1 MPSSLQ
7 WTDTTGAATLTNG
20 KPVPGDRFTA
30 WTPFTQPIGPRHAA
44 LGTGIVFSWAHRTDY
59 GASLQLT
66 QIPRTSLDLVM
77 RLVRHLI
84 AGGAVTVNTG
94 DSATR
99 IYSAGLRPDTEPV
112 LERSDAQNIEYTLSL
127 ELINRGAAD
136 MLCTYSP

>member
-1 MPSSLQ
+1 MSTSLA
-7 WTDTTGAATLTNG
+7 WTDGVGAATLNNG

-30 WTPFTQPIGPRHAA
+30 WTPFTNPIGPRYAA

-59 GASLQLT
+59 GASFQLT

-94 DSATR
+94 DSASRVYT
-99 IYSAGLRPDTEPV
+99 AGLRPDTEPT
-112 LERSDAQNIEYTLSL
+112 LERSDAQNIEYTLSI
-127 ELINRGAAD
+127 ELINRAAAD
-136 MLCTYSP
+136 MLCTYGP